1 MSERRSIF
9 GVVTLSSLLV
19 LLAAIGVPF
28 PAPAADIFMW
38 TDDKGTIHFSDAAS
52 DVPAR
57 YRKSIKTKKF
67 GPDEELPPAKPAAA
81 PEPPDD
87 EVTPTPTDSEPAA
100 AATPK
105 RFEVPYE
112 AYEGSAKRLLVSV
125 RFNDRV
131 TAPMILDTG
140 APRSLISMKV
150 AKDLGVLDDDQGR
163 LIVAIGGIGG
173 SATAI
178 RTVINSIQI
187 GGARIEFVPVE
198 ISQSISA
205 AFEGLI
211 GMDFLGDYSTNI
223 DPARKLVIFEEV
235 PDTSDRPG
243 GRDETWWRNT
253 FGEFAAYH
261 HHWKQTVATIEK
273 ELAQSAVTT
282 ARTRGDLE
290 RRRDVARRQ
299 SQEAEKLMDRLH
311 RFARENAVP
320 MHWRTY

>member
-67 GPDEELPPAKPAAA
+67 GPDEELPPAKPDAAT
-81 PEPPDD
+81 EPPDG
-87 EVTPTPTDSEPAA
+87 EVTP
-100 AATPK
+100 TPK

-150 AKDLGVLDDDQGR
+150 ADDLGLLDGDQGR